1 MVKVFPFLPFL
12 TVQLIY
18 FIGDIIYHNTYIY
31 IKVMN
36 DVEPSLPKD
45 YVPSFSRKLL
55 FFVTYGVVILA
66 ATSPLASYAAMHN
79 DIPNFTSSSSF
90 LVYGIATIGTGCG
103 KLLPGYVVARFGAR
117 AIYLY
122 LIFTIGILC
131 MLLSF
136 SQTVMHVAICEVYN
150 TSRII
155 I

>member
-1 MVKVFPFLPFL
+1 
-12 TVQLIY
+12 
-18 FIGDIIYHNTYIY
+18 
-31 IKVMN
+31 MN
-36 DVEPSLPKD
+36 DVETSLPKD

-122 LIFTIGILC
+122 LIFVFKKVCYVYIYLSVFLSSIVNIL
-131 MLLSF
+131 LFIYISLYILASF
-136 SQTVMHVAICEVYN
+136 YL
-150 TSRII
+150 
-155 I
+155 